1 MENSEDVLAP
11 LVVTADDQ
19 LLDAVLAAAAAA
31 EVTPTLV
38 SDSGSARRAWPDAA
52 VVLVGVDQAE
62 AVVTTRLG
70 PRSGVL
76 IVSDVDRQA
85 NACRWSVP
93 LGAGVVVLPE
103 AMSSLTTSL
112 ATATG
117 PAGDGRVVA
126 AIGGRGGVG
135 TSTLVAGLAW
145 AAAEGGGRAAA
156 VDLDPL
162 GGGLDLLV
170 GAEREPGWRW
180 PRLAAAQGHLASL
193 TGRLPSVEGIDVLA
207 MARWSEESVG
217 APEVGPL
224 AVAAVLDSLARSHA
238 LVAVDLP
245 RAVSPAV
252 SPAVGQALQRADTC
266 LLVVPADVRGVA
278 AGRQLGARLSR
289 LHSDLRV
296 VVRSARG
303 GGLAPEAVAE
313 GMMLPLAGA
322 LAHDAAVPSAADR
335 GDPPGRAARTK
346 WGRGCRRV
354 ADTLLP
360 RSVAA

>member
-1 MENSEDVLAP
+1 MQNSEDVLAP

-38 SDSGSARRAWPDAA
+38 SDAGSARRAWPDAA
-52 VVLVGVDQAE
+52 VVLVGVDQAA
-62 AVVTTRLG
+62 AVTAARLG
-70 PRSGVL
+70 TRSGVL

-85 NACRWSVP
+85 EACRWSVP
-93 LGAGVVVLPE
+93 LGAAVVVLPE

-112 ATATG
+112 AMATG

-145 AAAEGGGRAAA
+145 AAAETGSRAAA

-180 PRLAAAQGHLASL
+180 PRLAAAQGHLSGL

-207 MARWSEESVG
+207 MARWSEEG
-217 APEVGPL
+217 DDAPEVGPT

-245 RAVSPAV
+245 RTVN
-252 SPAVGQALQRADTC
+252 PAVGQALQRADTC

-278 AGRQLGARLSR
+278 AGRQLGARLRR
-289 LHSDLRV
+289 LHADLRV
-296 VVRSARG
+296 VVRSGRG
-303 GGLAPEAVAE
+303 GGLAPEAVAA
-313 GMMLPLAGA
+313 GMMLPLAGV
-322 LAHDAAVPSAADR
+322 LAHDGAVPAAADR

-354 ADTLLP
+354 VGTLLSRP
-360 RSVAA
+360 VAA